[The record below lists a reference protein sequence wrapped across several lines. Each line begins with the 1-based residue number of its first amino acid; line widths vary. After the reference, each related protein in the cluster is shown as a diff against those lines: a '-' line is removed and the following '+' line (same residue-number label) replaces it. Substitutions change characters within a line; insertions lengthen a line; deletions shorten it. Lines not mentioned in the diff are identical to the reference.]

1 MTIPEWCQREG
12 HGAQMRLVR
21 NAGISPTTAGKLA
34 AGERLANY
42 EIAKRVSEA
51 TRDEHGVVLV
61 PVTEIWLDPLGRTA
75 TS

>member
-1 MTIPEWCQREG
+1 MTIPEWCRHEG
-12 HGAQMRLVR
+12 RGAQMRLVR
-21 NAGISPTTAGKLA
+21 KAGISPTTAVKLA
-34 AGERLANY
+34 AGERLADY

-51 TRDEHGVVLV
+51 TRDEHGTVMV